1 MDRFVV
7 IERLPAAF
15 VIPRDMKDRLS
26 YDAATRRLTF
36 RGYMSKAEFDR
47 LSQLTKDWAF
57 RRKLEELFQ
66 SCAYNDQ
73 PDARPLGGRLAGFWK
88 RFVPG

>member
-7 IERLPAAF
+7 IEKLPAAF

-26 YDAATRRLTF
+26 YDAGTRRLIC
-36 RGYMSKAEFDR
+36 RGYMSKTEFDR
-47 LSQLTKDWAF
+47 LSQLTGDWGF
-57 RRKLEELFQ
+57 RRKLEELFR

-73 PDARPLGGRLAGFWK
+73 SDARPRGGRLAGLWK

>member
-7 IERLPAAF
+7 IEKLPAAF

-26 YDAATRRLTF
+26 YDAATRRLTCH
-36 RGYMSKAEFDR
+36 GYMSKTDFDR
-47 LSQLTKDWAF
+47 LSQLTKDWTF
-57 RRKLEELFQ
+57 RRKLEDLFR
-66 SCAYNDQ
+66 SSAYNDQ
-73 PDARPLGGRLAGFWK
+73 PDLRPRGGRLAGFWK